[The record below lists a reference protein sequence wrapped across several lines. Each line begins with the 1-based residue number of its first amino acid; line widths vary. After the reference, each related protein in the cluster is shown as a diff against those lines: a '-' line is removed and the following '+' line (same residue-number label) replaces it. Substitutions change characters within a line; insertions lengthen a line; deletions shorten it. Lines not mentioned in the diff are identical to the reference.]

1 MSAALALSFDDRYP
15 RSNALQS
22 EGSHQSSRDGSNR
35 LHLVAPVLHP
45 ETRCETAPM
54 SYLRNSERLGD
65 KVSAALWRRINAGAI
80 NRKHLQHALGVSA
93 GTIDNLLNGN
103 TDPSGR
109 VLMGLI
115 TFFDA
120 AFANEILEGTGCTV
134 AKIGDARAAALRKVA
149 EGMAE
154 LQRMEG

>member
-1 MSAALALSFDDRYP
+1 MTSTDFP
-15 RSNALQS
+15 R
-22 EGSHQSSRDGSNR
+22 
-35 LHLVAPVLHP
+35 
-45 ETRCETAPM
+45 T
-54 SYLRNSERLGD
+54 LG
-65 KVSAALWRRINAGAI
+65 VRISAALWRRINAGAI

-120 AFANEILEGTGCTV
+120 AFCNEILEGTGCTV
-134 AKIGDARAAALRKVA
+134 AKIGDARQAALRKVA
-149 EGMAE
+149 EGLAE
-154 LQRMEG
+154 LQRAEGI